1 MKFDKESLVLYAV
14 TDRAWTSEKSLT
26 EQVEDAIK
34 GGATCVQLRE
44 KTLAHDEFL
53 ELAFEIKALC
63 NRYGVLFIIN
73 DDVDIAIKCGA
84 DGVHVGQS
92 DMDAYDVRKKIGPD
106 MILGVSVINKEQAIS
121 AEKSGADYLGTGAM
135 FPTSTKEDADLVS
148 FDELKDICQVASI
161 PVVAIG
167 GIQKHNIEQL
177 RGTGICG
184 AALVSAIFSSKDIE
198 KECQEIRLLCEKVI
212 EKD

>member
-1 MKFDKESLVLYAV
+1 MRLDKESLVLYAV
-14 TDRAWTSEKSLT
+14 TDRAWTQEKSLT

-44 KTLAHDEFL
+44 KTLGHDEFL

-73 DDVDIAIKCGA
+73 DDVDIAVQCGA

-92 DMDAYDVRKKIGPD
+92 DMDAYDVRNKIGPD
-106 MILGVSVINKEQAIS
+106 MILGVSVINKEQAVS

-148 FDELKDICQVASI
+148 FDELKDICQSVSI

-167 GIQKHNIEQL
+167 GIQKHNISEL

-184 AALVSAIFSSKDIE
+184 AALVSAIFSAKDIE
-198 KECQEIRLLCEKVI
+198 NECREIRLLCDKLVN
-212 EKD
+212 KD